1 MTEIVDL
8 IEEAIVDQ
16 KETAIEMIEIEVI
29 VMKDLTGLIEIEEIL
44 IDLIVII
51 KTEVTTEVVLQ
62 GMTVIEIKIVI
73 ATVKVLMLLFVKV
86 LLKEVDME
94 VDLVDREEVM
104 IRLHSLLWLRDQC
117 SNTNRRADLFNS
129 QLTT

>member
-8 IEEAIVDQ
+8 TEEAIVDQ

-51 KTEVTTEVVLQ
+51 KTEVTKEVALQ
-62 GMTVIEIKIVI
+62 EMTAIEIKIVI
-73 ATVKVLMLLFVKV
+73 ATVKVPMLLFVKV

-94 VDLVDREEVM
+94 VDLVDREEVVM
-104 IRLHSLLWLRDQC
+104 IR
-117 SNTNRRADLFNS
+117 
-129 QLTT
+129 